1 MHSIEIEKLINAR
14 LLALPNL
21 DLKRVAWV
29 NQNFTIPKAGLWIRP
44 TVLGGI
50 NFMSG
55 MSDKPCS
62 REVGTVI
69 VQCFDREG
77 QGTGNLKRFADALAQ
92 HLAYYKADKLE
103 LLTPSIIDAGFDP
116 NTKFYQINVS
126 IGYRYN

>member
-1 MHSIEIEKLINAR
+1 MHSIEIEKLINTR

-29 NQNFTIPKAGLWIRP
+29 NQNFKPPHAGLWIRP

-55 MSDKPCS
+55 MADKPCL
-62 REVGTVI
+62 RENGTFI
-69 VQCFDREG
+69 IQCFDREG
-77 QGTGNLKRFADALAQ
+77 QGTGNLKRFADTLAN

>member
-1 MHSIEIEKLINAR
+1 MHSIEIEKLINTR

-29 NQNFTIPKAGLWIRP
+29 NQNFTIPTTGLWIRP

-55 MSDKPCS
+55 MADKPCL
-62 REVGTVI
+62 RENGTFIIQVF
-69 VQCFDREG
+69 CRENE
-77 QGTGNLKRFADALAQ
+77 GTGNLKRFADALAQ

-116 NTKFYQINVS
+116 STKFYQINVS
-126 IGYRYN
+126 VAYRYN

>member
-1 MHSIEIEKLINAR
+1 MHSIEIEKLINTR

-29 NQNFTIPKAGLWIRP
+29 NQNFKPPHTGLWIRP

-55 MSDKPCS
+55 MADKPCL
-62 REVGTVI
+62 RENGTFI
-69 VQCFDREG
+69 IQCFDREG

-116 NTKFYQINVS
+116 NTKFYQMNVS